1 MKTALLVID
10 PQNDFMDSPSFQGAL
25 AVPGAYA
32 DMQRLSSYIQKMVPD
47 GIFITLDTHEKY
59 DISHAMWW
67 VDSKDQHPNPFT
79 IITPEDVASG
89 KWKTKNPIE
98 QEYSE
103 FYVNELAK
111 KGKYPLCIWPYH
123 CINGTE
129 GHKMEAT
136 FNQAVEMWEATT
148 GKKAEY
154 IYKGMNP
161 KTEHYSGLKAEVT
174 LVDDESTQLN
184 TSIINKLS
192 KYDKIYVAGEAQ
204 SHCVSST
211 TMDLLEN
218 IGEVNISKVT
228 LLTDCMSSVPGFEKN
243 GEDFLILANEKGANL
258 FKVATPAFQIKM

>member
-1 MKTALLVID
+1 MNTALLVID
-10 PQNDFMDSPSFQGAL
+10 PQNDFMDSPAFQGSL

-32 DMQRLSSYIQKMVPD
+32 DMQRLTAYMQKVVPD
-47 GIFITLDTHEKY
+47 AIFITMDTHAKY

-67 VDSKDQHPNPFT
+67 VDAQGQAPSPFT
-79 IITPEDVASG
+79 IITPDDVASG
-89 KWKTKNPIE
+89 TWKASDPAE

-103 FYVNELAK
+103 FYVNELAS
-111 KGKYPLCIWPYH
+111 KGKYPLCVWPYH

-136 FNQAVEMWEATT
+136 FSEAVQAWETAT

-174 LVDDESTQLN
+174 LDDDEDTQLN
-184 TSIINKLS
+184 TSAISKLS
-192 KYDKIYVAGEAQ
+192 QYDSILVAGEAQ
-204 SHCVSST
+204 SHCVFST

-218 IGEVNISKVT
+218 IGSANVEKIT
-228 LLTDCMSSVPGFEKN
+228 LLTDCMSSVPSFEKN
-243 GEDFLILANEKGANL
+243 GADFLVAAQEKGANL
-258 FKVATPAFQIKM
+258 LKVESPSNQMKM